1 MFFGYLGT
9 THPVVVVVV
18 VVVVVGGGGGG
29 GAIVLVLVVNVLSK
43 GQSFLRLPLCTF
55 TLLC

>member
-18 VVVVVGGGGGG
+18 LVGGGG

>member
-18 VVVVVGGGGGG
+18 VVVGGGGG

-43 GQSFLRLPLCTF
+43 GQSFLKLPLCTF

>member
-18 VVVVVGGGGGG
+18 VVGGGGG

-43 GQSFLRLPLCTF
+43 GQSFLKLPLCTF

>member
-9 THPVVVVVV
+9 THPVVV

-29 GAIVLVLVVNVLSK
+29 GAIVLVVNVLSK
-43 GQSFLRLPLCTF
+43 GQRASSMYFHSLVLIN
-55 TLLC
+55 

>member
-18 VVVVVGGGGGG
+18 VVVVGGGG

-43 GQSFLRLPLCTF
+43 GQSFLKLPLCTF